1 MADKTASAYDNRA
14 VKEMSRAMALSVAI
28 GFFMLA
34 LKIYAYVITGSA
46 AILSDAAESI
56 VHIIAVSFAAYSFWL
71 SLKPADQSHMY
82 GHDRISFFS
91 AGFEG
96 WMIALAALYI
106 IYEATHKWLSGL
118 ALENIGTGTAY
129 TSLSVVINGALGWYL
144 VVIGKK
150 YHSLVIEANGKHVL
164 TDSWTSIGVV
174 VGLLLITLTGW
185 LPFDPL
191 IAILVG
197 INILWT
203 GYKLIRRS
211 IAGLMDESN
220 PEIDQQLRQARADLQ
235 AAQVNLD
242 FAKTTATRWQL
253 LLQADA
259 VSKQETDQAVGN
271 FNAQKAT
278 VEAKVANVRRLE
290 ELQGFK
296 KLYAPFA
303 GVVTA
308 RNTDLGALIDAGA
321 TAPSK
326 ELFHLAAIDKLRIY
340 VAVPEVSARAAQPGA
355 AASLTL
361 DEFPGRV
368 FLGTLVRTANAI
380 DPTSRTLLVEV
391 DIDNPSGELLPGTY
405 VLVHLKLPQATHSVT
420 VPANT
425 LLFRSEGLRV
435 GVVRNG
441 RVELAPVT
449 IGRDYG
455 STVEVVS
462 GLRPDDAV
470 IVNPADSL
478 ISGVPVQVNETLL
491 KNS

>member
-1 MADKTASAYDNRA
+1 MTSNDTPATTTMETQEPTVLFREAAERKRLQRRIIFTTLFLLTAT
-14 VKEMSRAMALSVAI
+14 V
-28 GFFMLA
+28 LA
-34 LKIYAYVITGSA
+34 LGGVIAYGIHARVAAAAKLQQTTEQATVLTVSVISPTGAAPDEEITLPGNTQAFIDAPIYARTSGYLKRWYFDIGAHVQQGQV
-46 AILSDAAESI
+46 LAE
-56 VHIIAVSFAAYSFWL
+56 
-71 SLKPADQSHMY
+71 
-82 GHDRISFFS
+82 
-91 AGFEG
+91 
-96 WMIALAALYI
+96 
-106 IYEATHKWLSGL
+106 
-118 ALENIGTGTAY
+118 
-129 TSLSVVINGALGWYL
+129 
-144 VVIGKK
+144 
-150 YHSLVIEANGKHVL
+150 IE
-164 TDSWTSIGVV
+164 T
-174 VGLLLITLTGW
+174 
-185 LPFDPL
+185 
-191 IAILVG
+191 
-197 INILWT
+197 
-203 GYKLIRRS
+203 
-211 IAGLMDESN
+211 